1 MESFQAG
8 DLAIDYVDALGQGAM
23 KLLWRGKS
31 NDRHPARILS
41 PFFERV
47 MNAAESQG
55 AAIEMHFEELDHF
68 NSSTIT
74 ALIQLIQDARERNVR
89 LVIVFD
95 KTLKWQKLS
104 FDALRVFSRGDDLL
118 QLRSA

>member
-1 MESFQAG
+1 MESLQAG
-8 DLAIDYVDALGQGAM
+8 DLAIDCVDAQGHGAL

-31 NDRHPARILS
+31 NDRHPAKILS
-41 PFFERV
+41 PFFERI
-47 MNAAESQG
+47 MATASSRG

-95 KTLKWQKLS
+95 KSLKWQKLS

>member
-1 MESFQAG
+1 MENLIVG
-8 DLAIDYVDALGQGAM
+8 DLRIEALESGPAAPVQ
-23 KLLWRGKS
+23 LLWKGKS
-31 NDRHPARILS
+31 NDRHPS
-41 PFFERV
+41 RV
-47 MNAAESQG
+47 PVEL
-55 AAIEMHFEELDHF
+55 HFEKLDHF

-95 KTLKWQKLS
+95 KALKWQKLS

-118 QLRSA
+118 QLKSS